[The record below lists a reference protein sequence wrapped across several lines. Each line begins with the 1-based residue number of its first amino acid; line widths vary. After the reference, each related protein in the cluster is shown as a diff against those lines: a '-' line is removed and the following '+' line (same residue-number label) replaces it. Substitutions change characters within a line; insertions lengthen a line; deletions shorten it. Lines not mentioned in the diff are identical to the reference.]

1 METFKKQYKD
11 YQEYI
16 AHQKGKLEKEYY
28 WITGFDENYFQI
40 LNERLEDDFM
50 QHGIK
55 IGNVLCLGA
64 RLGGE
69 VRAFVERGCFAIGI
83 DLNPGGNNKYV
94 LQGDFHDI
102 QFHSKSVDIIFSNSL
117 DHSFNF
123 DKVILEIKRVLKD
136 YGFLILEI
144 AKGFDEGTNTG
155 PYEAFHWA
163 KTDDM
168 IRLIEEQGFTLIKS
182 EGIDIPEKGSHCIFR
197 LG

>member
-1 METFKKQYKD
+1 METFKKKYKD

-16 AHQKGKLEKEYY
+16 NHQKGKLEKENN
-28 WITGFDENYFQI
+28 WIEGFDENYFQI
-40 LNERLEDDFM
+40 LNERLEEDFM
-50 QHGIK
+50 QHEIV
-55 IGNVLCLGA
+55 IGNALCLGA

-69 VRAFVERGCFAIGI
+69 VRAFIKLGCFAIGI
-83 DLNPGGNNKYV
+83 DLNPGKNNNNV

-102 QFHSKSVDIIFSNSL
+102 QFPPNSADIIFSNSL

-123 DKVILEIKRVLKD
+123 DKVMLEIKRVLKD
-136 YGFLILEI
+136 DGFLILEI

-168 IRLIEEQGFTLIKS
+168 IRLIEELNFTLIKKS
-182 EGIDIPEKGSHCIFR
+182 SIKIPEQGVHCVFKN
-197 LG
+197 G